1 MAKLHRNKSGHPN
14 FLHLN
19 EMLHHVEDGVAHA
32 YDWLA
37 GPATS
42 EKQRTEH
49 KLAETE
55 SIRRIGPMGF

>member
-1 MAKLHRNKSGHPN
+1 MAKLNKNKAGHPN
-14 FLHLN
+14 FLHLS
-19 EMLHHVEDGVAHA
+19 EVLHHVEDGVVHA

-42 EKQRTEH
+42 AKERAEH

-55 SIRRIGPMGF
+55 SIRRIGPYGF